1 MNKRSHEP
9 IFWSLF
15 GAGGVTAAFILPM
28 LILITGIAQPLGL
41 LPAEALSYDR
51 MIAFANGWIG
61 KIFVLAVISLSFWH
75 GAHRIYHSLH
85 DIGVEKKSWQPW
97 FFYGSAAIG
106 TVVTIVLL
114 QTLPL
119 PATVLPK

>member
-9 IFWSLF
+9 VFWSLF
-15 GAGGVTAAFILPM
+15 GAGGVTIAFIFPM
-28 LILITGIAQPLGL
+28 LILITGITYPLGL
-41 LPAEALSYDR
+41 LPTEALSYER
-51 MIAFANGWIG
+51 MIAFGSAWFG
-61 KIFVLAVISLSFWH
+61 KFFILAVISLSFWH

-85 DIGVEKKSWQPW
+85 DIGVEKNSWQPW

-114 QTLPL
+114 QMLPG
-119 PATVLPK
+119 PITPV